1 MKKNLLSIAIIIL
14 AIAIVAVN
22 LWKPV
27 EKEAVKDKSNSETED
42 VKVADENVPGVDLSE
57 VKEGKMA
64 PDFELVT
71 LNGETVKLSDYR
83 GKKVILNFWATWCPP
98 CKAEMPHMQNFY
110 EQNKD
115 NGIEIVAVNLTKMDK
130 GRMEIDK
137 FVKEYGLT
145 FDIPLDEE
153 GDIGMQYQAFTIPT
167 SYIIDTNGKIASKVI
182 GPMDEPTMESLTNEI
197 E

>member
-1 MKKNLLSIAIIIL
+1 MNKNFLSVAIIIL

-27 EKEAVKDKSNSETED
+27 EKEASKDKSNTETEE
-42 VKVADENVPGVDLSE
+42 VTSEDENVPGVDLSQ
-57 VKEGKMA
+57 VKEGKLA
-64 PDFELVT
+64 PDFELAT
-71 LNGETVKLSDYR
+71 LSGETVKLSDYR

-98 CKAEMPHMQNFY
+98 CRAEMPHMQSFY
-110 EQNKD
+110 EKNKD
-115 NGIEIVAVNLTKMDK
+115 KGIEIVAVNLTSMDNGKMQ
-130 GRMEIDK
+130 IDK
-137 FVKEYGLT
+137 FKKEYGLT
-145 FDIPLDEE
+145 FDILLDED

-167 SYIIDTNGKIASKVI
+167 SYIIDTNGKIAQKIV

>member
-27 EKEAVKDKSNSETED
+27 EKEAAKEKSNSETED

-98 CKAEMPHMQNFY
+98 CRAEMPHMQNFY

>member
-22 LWKPV
+22 LWKPA
-27 EKEAVKDKSNSETED
+27 EKEAVKEKSNSETED

-71 LNGETVKLSDYR
+71 LNGEAVKLSDYR

-98 CKAEMPHMQNFY
+98 CRAEMPHMQNFY

-130 GRMEIDK
+130 GRMEMDK

-167 SYIIDTNGKIASKVI
+167 SYIIDTNGKIASKVV
-182 GPMDEPTMESLTNEI
+182 GPMDEPTMESLMNEI